1 MEKMKKFKEW
11 APKVFGE
18 MKTEKIVALSE
29 KRESIIENYGEMY
42 FKLCEFNKNLSDIDY
57 WLKERYGVGKY
68 NQTDRPE
75 ELKKEL
81 DKKVMAKVC
90 RIAAGKLW
98 SDTCSDGAERWT
110 AGIRESYFERNA
122 TEGEI
127 EEMCWIIATTKREA
141 LIECATKMSWY
152 MDKERKWKTNEER
165 RRTFEFKDKQ
175 KLHCT
180 DYTQAKMAETILGI
194 AQQMGGRDTAE
205 IEEMIEKNKVPQA
218 GTTTEWAGIMK
229 MKSFKESCDITI
241 IMPGLRAKI
250 NEYVKEGLDR
260 LIRDTEKATCA

>member
-110 AGIRESYFERNA
+110 AGIRESYFEKHCAAKSRKETWNPLNLRHRHYHHLYPKGA
-122 TEGEI
+122 YLCRYREDSDMRHI
-127 EEMCWIIATTKREA
+127 RYCW
-141 LIECATKMSWY
+141 
-152 MDKERKWKTNEER
+152 
-165 RRTFEFKDKQ
+165 Q
-175 KLHCT
+175 
-180 DYTQAKMAETILGI
+180 
-194 AQQMGGRDTAE
+194 
-205 IEEMIEKNKVPQA
+205 
-218 GTTTEWAGIMK
+218 
-229 MKSFKESCDITI
+229 
-241 IMPGLRAKI
+241 
-250 NEYVKEGLDR
+250 
-260 LIRDTEKATCA
+260 